1 VHAKTAARLLATA
14 ESAGHLIAQAE
25 QLVQL
30 RRIAAGVLPVEI
42 RRSTAIANLKQGK
55 VVIFAE
61 NAAIAAKLRL
71 LEPALVDAFAR
82 EALQVT
88 GLQVRVQVQDGD
100 GPAKKAKRAR
110 LEPGA
115 AASLER
121 LANSL
126 PDSELSRAVA
136 RLAKR
141 GK

>member
-1 VHAKTAARLLATA
+1 
-14 ESAGHLIAQAE
+14 
-25 QLVQL
+25 
-30 RRIAAGVLPVEI
+30 
-42 RRSTAIANLKQGK
+42 
-55 VVIFAE
+55 
-61 NAAIAAKLRL
+61 
-71 LEPALVDAFAR
+71 LEPALLDAFAR

-88 GLQVRVQVQDGD
+88 GLQVRVQVPDESD
-100 GPAKKAKRAR
+100 TSPRAKRAR
-110 LEPGA
+110 LQPGA

>member
-1 VHAKTAARLLATA
+1 LHAKTAARLLASA

-25 QLVQL
+25 QLMTL
-30 RRIAAGVLPVEI
+30 RRLAASVLPVEL
-42 RRSTAIANLKQGK
+42 RRSAAVANVKQGK

-71 LEPALVDAFAR
+71 LEPALLDAFAR

-88 GLQVRVQVQDGD
+88 GLQVRVQVPD
-100 GPAKKAKRAR
+100 ASKAHPRMKRAR
-110 LEPGA
+110 LAPGP
-115 AASLER
+115 AASLDR
-121 LANSL
+121 LAKSL

>member
-61 NAAIAAKLRL
+61 NSAIAAKLRL

-82 EALQVT
+82 EALQIT
-88 GLQVRVQVQDGD
+88 GLQVRVQVPDG
-100 GPAKKAKRAR
+100 GGSAKKAKRAR
-110 LEPGA
+110 LQPGA

>member
-1 VHAKTAARLLATA
+1 MHAKTAARLLATA
-14 ESAGHLIAQAE
+14 ESAGHLMAQAE

-30 RRIAAGVLPVEI
+30 RHIAAGVLPVEL
-42 RRSTAIANLKQGK
+42 RRSTAIANIKQEK

-71 LEPALVDAFAR
+71 LEPALMEAFAR
-82 EALQVT
+82 EAMKVT
-88 GLQVRVQVQDGD
+88 GLQIKVQVPDR
-100 GPAKKAKRAR
+100 PAAAFADKRAR
-110 LEPGA
+110 LQPGA
-115 AASLER
+115 AAALER

-126 PDSELSRAVA
+126 PDSDLSRAVA

>member
-14 ESAGHLIAQAE
+14 ESAGHLVAQAE

-30 RRIAAGVLPVEI
+30 RRIAASVLPVEL
-42 RRSTAIANLKQGK
+42 RRSTAIANIKQGK

-71 LEPALVDAFAR
+71 LEPALVAAFAR
-82 EALQVT
+82 AALHVT
-88 GLQVRVQVQDGD
+88 GLQIRVQVPDGA
-100 GPAKKAKRAR
+100 GGTGREKRAR
-110 LEPGA
+110 LQPGA

>member
-1 VHAKTAARLLATA
+1 M
-14 ESAGHLIAQAE
+14 
-25 QLVQL
+25 
-30 RRIAAGVLPVEI
+30 
-42 RRSTAIANLKQGK
+42 
-55 VVIFAE
+55 
-61 NAAIAAKLRL
+61 
-71 LEPALVDAFAR
+71 EPTLVDAFAR

-88 GLQVRVQVQDGD
+88 GLQVRVQVPDESATA
-100 GPAKKAKRAR
+100 PRAKRAR

>member
-1 VHAKTAARLLATA
+1 MHAKTAARLLATA

-61 NAAIAAKLRL
+61 NSAIAAKLRL

-82 EALQVT
+82 EALQIT
-88 GLQVRVQVQDGD
+88 GLQVRVQVPDG
-100 GPAKKAKRAR
+100 GGSAKKAKRAR
-110 LEPGA
+110 LQPGA